1 MREAPEPARP
11 GDPRPSAVS
20 HAPRLA
26 LAAASQCNPT
36 KMSSC
41 PLGLA
46 GCPPPLHEG
55 RGAANRD
62 SSGRRLGILED
73 APPHPP
79 ARPRTALPSGVGYLA
94 PATGSVK
101 QKNFCKLSSPDTHR
115 FLKSGPHLPRTC
127 IPRRGRG
134 GMVCGGRDPKVS
146 RSSLGL
152 GGRAERIRCLACPAR
167 APVPG
172 HPFLSVPPTTQQDA
186 LSRRSWE

>member
-1 MREAPEPARP
+1 M
-11 GDPRPSAVS
+11 S

-62 SSGRRLGILED
+62 FSGRRLGILED

-127 IPRRGRG
+127 IP
-134 GMVCGGRDPKVS
+134 VS
-146 RSSLGL
+146 RNLHSTSRAWGDGMRRKGPQSFQVIPGSRGTRRADPMPGVPCPGSCPGPPFPLRPSDHAARRPEPKKLGVTS
-152 GGRAERIRCLACPAR
+152 GALAVR
-167 APVPG
+167 
-172 HPFLSVPPTTQQDA
+172 
-186 LSRRSWE
+186 